1 MTEAADE
8 AWNRYWREGRG
19 AACQA
24 DDAGLYRGAIG
35 AHWRE
40 FFGALPRGGRLL
52 DLGCGNGAL
61 AALAAESA
69 APPLALHGVD
79 AADVRPAAPS
89 TGHGVTCRFHARTR
103 AEHLPFARAMFD
115 GCVSQYGAE
124 YGDLDATVDE
134 LARVLRPG
142 GWIRWIC
149 HWAEGDIARDAA
161 DEADRAGRLR
171 ALELPARI
179 AALVRR
185 QQLDGRYVP
194 DSHRRTWHLPEA
206 RRVKQGLSEG
216 FRIAR
221 ATPQQANGNLGL
233 FLHNLAALYQQR
245 EQHPVDDML
254 ERMAECDLALAHHR
268 ARLQA
273 LVAAAL
279 TPDRL
284 ARLRARLAQAGLP
297 MTREAFVR
305 EPATGRLIGI
315 LLHAGAEPAASA
327 AAPSAAKAHWSE
339 YWREGAPT
347 TFGGAE
353 FADDYDDDDVSAFWD
368 TQLDALP
375 PGARIADLGTGNG
388 ALVRLLARS
397 ARRRD
402 AAWTLIGIDA
412 ADIDPDA
419 VPANAELAEGPA
431 VVQWRRRTP
440 IESTGLDDASID
452 LCVAGFGLEYARFP
466 DAARE
471 IARILRS
478 GGRLA
483 ALMHHP
489 DSAVA
494 NSTSRN
500 VALIDDLVGRLDLPG
515 RLAAWVRA
523 AFDGSGDA
531 AAALAHARA
540 AVDALARRG
549 AGPDGYP
556 MRVARHFLSVTSEE
570 AGGAAQRLAFIER
583 FAEAVRAWRKRMA
596 DMQQATLDE
605 EALTAVV
612 AALGDAGLAH
622 IDRGELR
629 HADGALLGRT
639 LTAVRR

>member
-1 MTEAADE
+1 MTGPADE

-40 FFGALPRGGRLL
+40 FFGALPRGRRLL

-69 APPLALHGVD
+69 AAPLTLHGVD
-79 AADVRPAAPS
+79 AADVRPEAPT
-89 TGHGVTCRFHARTR
+89 TGQGVTCRLHARTR

-171 ALELPARI
+171 ALELPDRI

-185 QQLDGRYVP
+185 QQVDGRYVP

-206 RRVKQGLSEG
+206 QRVKQGLSEG

-233 FLHNLAALYQQR
+233 FLHNLAALYQHR

-254 ERMAECDLALAHHR
+254 ERMAECDQALAHHR

-273 LVAAAL
+273 LVSAAL

-284 ARLRARLAQAGLP
+284 AHLRARLAQAGLP
-297 MTREAFVR
+297 MTREELVR
-305 EPATGRLIGI
+305 EPATGRLIAI
-315 LLHAGAEPAASA
+315 LLHAGAEPAATV
-327 AAPSAAKAHWSE
+327 AAPSAAKAHWGE

-353 FADDYDDDDVSAFWD
+353 FADDYDGVVSAFWD
-368 TQLDALP
+368 TQLDTLP

-419 VPANAELAEGPA
+419 VPANGELAEGPA
-431 VVQWRRRTP
+431 VVQWRGGTP
-440 IESTGLDDASID
+440 IECTGLADASMD

-466 DAARE
+466 DAALE
-471 IARILRS
+471 IARILRP

-489 DSAVA
+489 ASAVA
-494 NSTSRN
+494 DSTRRN
-500 VALIDDLVGRLDLPG
+500 VALIDELVGRLDLPG
-515 RLAAWVRA
+515 RLASWVRA
-523 AFDGSGDA
+523 AFEGSGDA
-531 AAALAHARA
+531 EAALAHAEA
-540 AVDALARRG
+540 AVEALARRG

-556 MRVARHFLSVTSEE
+556 MRVARHFLSATSGD
-570 AGGAAQRLAFIER
+570 AGGAAERLAFIER
-583 FAEAVRAWRKRMA
+583 FTEAVRAWRKRMA
-596 DMQQATLDE
+596 DMQQATLDD
-605 EALTAVV
+605 EALAAVV
-612 AALGDAGLAH
+612 AALRDAGLER
-622 IDRGELR
+622 IDVGELR

-639 LTAVRR
+639 LTAVRG